1 MKLKITPNDREVVM
15 RDDDFIVS
23 KTDPKGRI
31 TYGNK
36 IFIEFSGYEER
47 DLIGKQHNVVRHP
60 DMPRAVFHM
69 LWGNIQTRQ
78 EIFAYVKNLCQDGS
92 YYWVLAN
99 VTPSVDPQGNVLG
112 YYSVRRKPNRKAVA
126 YVTDLYRKM
135 LEIERQAGTKDAISA
150 STAYLQS
157 ILNEKGVSYEQ
168 FALGLQAL

>member
-1 MKLKITPNDREVVM
+1 MKLKVTPNDREVVM

-36 IFIEFSGYEER
+36 IFIEFSGYEEK

-69 LWGNIQTRQ
+69 LWGNIQSRK
-78 EIFAYVKNLCQDGS
+78 EIFAYVKNLCTDGS

-112 YYSVRRKPNRKAVA
+112 YCSVRRKPNRKAVA
-126 YVTDLYRKM
+126 YVTDLYKKM
-135 LEIERQAGTKDAISA
+135 IEIEGRAGTKDAIAA
-150 STAYLQS
+150 STAHLES
-157 ILNEKGVSYEQ
+157 LLKEKGVSYEQ

>member
-1 MKLKITPNDREVVM
+1 MKLKVTPNDREVVM

-36 IFIEFSGYEER
+36 IFIEFSGYEEK

-69 LWGNIQTRQ
+69 LWGNIQSRK
-78 EIFAYVKNLCQDGS
+78 EIFAYVKNLCTDGS

-99 VTPSVDPQGNVLG
+99 VTHSVDPQGNVLG

-126 YVTDLYRKM
+126 YVTDLYKKM
-135 LEIERQAGTKDAISA
+135 IEIEGRAGTKDAIAA
-150 STAYLQS
+150 STAHLES
-157 ILNEKGVSYEQ
+157 LLKEKGVSYEQ